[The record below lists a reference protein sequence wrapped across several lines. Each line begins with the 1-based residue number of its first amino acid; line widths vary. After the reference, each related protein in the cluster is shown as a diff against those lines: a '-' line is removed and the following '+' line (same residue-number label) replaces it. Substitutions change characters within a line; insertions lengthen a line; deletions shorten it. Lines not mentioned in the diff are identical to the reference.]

1 MSSPIE
7 SDGSSH
13 SANGPEV
20 PLSLIALLREQTRCR
35 KHELDPDA
43 VEADGPFSTWDE
55 ALSRVCRSAG
65 MVAEPVELNAR
76 EVCSV
81 VRRDAPLVRW
91 TPQTGWIIITRGT
104 RGRVHLVVPPV
115 PPTRIDAEGLAS
127 RLGNDADANLERWL
141 RVGAGFPTA
150 SSRDEED
157 PSAFERLLEIL
168 GPEREDVL
176 SIVLYAVFIGLVSL
190 AVPIAVQQL
199 VNTVAFGGLV
209 QPVVVLAFLLLVGL
223 AFGASL
229 SAFQAYVAEFL
240 KRRIFVRACVHLSS
254 HLPRVSIDAFG
265 VRHGPEQVNRFFD
278 LITLQKA
285 SASLLLDGS
294 AVLLQTVT
302 GLLILSFYHP
312 LMLGL
317 SVLLVGAMYFVL
329 VGLGRGG
336 TDTAIRESYAKYALA
351 DWFEEL
357 VRHPA
362 AFRSHSGRAFVSAR
376 SDALAASWVE
386 RRSRHFRIVLR
397 QLIGSLGLQVLVNTL
412 VLALGGFLVVSG
424 ELTLGQLVASEIIV
438 AAVVAAFARL
448 GKQLEVFYDLLAAV
462 DKVGTLFDLKTERER
477 GRTLPTRSGGARLQT
492 FGVDHAFDGTP
503 VLGGVSLNL
512 GPGERIALTGP
523 PASGKSIL
531 IDLICGLREPSTGQ
545 IEIDGEDLRELR
557 LESLREEIVCIR
569 DPEIFAGTILDNVRI
584 LESSATQADVTRA
597 LDAVGLLDEIR
608 ALPDGLDT
616 RVATDGLPLTRSQIA
631 RLMIARALAGRPR
644 LLAIDGE
651 LVHLEGIERER
662 VLDAIFSEE
671 RPFTVIVVSRRE
683 DVLERVDRTVDLGD
697 RRLRIR
703 VAEQNAALPA
713 TEAG

>member
-7 SDGSSH
+7 SGEESRT
-13 SANGPEV
+13 ATGPEV
-20 PLSLIALLREQTRCR
+20 PMTLIALLREQTRCR
-35 KHELDPDA
+35 KHELDPNV
-43 VEADGPFSTWDE
+43 VEADGPFSTWHE
-55 ALSRVCRSAG
+55 ALCRVARSTG
-65 MVAEPVELNAR
+65 MVAEPVDLNAR
-76 EVCSV
+76 EVCAV
-81 VRRDAPLVRW
+81 VRRDAPLVHW
-91 TPQTGWIIITRGT
+91 TPETGWIIVTADT
-104 RGRVHLVVPPV
+104 RGRVHLTVPPV
-115 PPTRIDAEGLAS
+115 PPTRIDADGLAN
-127 RLGNDADANLERWL
+127 RLGLEAQAARGKWL
-141 RVGAGFPTA
+141 RVRAGFPTA
-150 SSRDEED
+150 YSRDND
-157 PSAFERLLEIL
+157 HPSPFERLFEML
-168 GPEREDVL
+168 GPEREDVV

-229 SAFQAYVAEFL
+229 SAFQAYVAEYL
-240 KRRIFVRACVHLSS
+240 KRRIFVRACVHLST

-312 LMLGL
+312 LMLAL

-329 VGLGRGG
+329 IGLGRGAP
-336 TDTAIRESYAKYALA
+336 DTAIRESYAKYALA

-362 AFRSHSGRAFVSAR
+362 AFRSHSGRAYVAAR
-376 SDALAASWVE
+376 ADALAASWVE
-386 RRSRHFRIVLR
+386 RRSRHFRIILR
-397 QLIGSLGLQVLVNTL
+397 QLVGSLGLQVLVNTL

-462 DKVGTLFDLKTERER
+462 DKVGTLFDLRTERER
-477 GRTLPTRSGGARLQT
+477 GRTLPPRSGGARLET
-492 FGVDHAFDGTP
+492 FGVDHAFEGRA
-503 VLGGVSLNL
+503 VLGGVSLSL
-512 GPGERIALTGP
+512 EPGERVAITGP
-523 PASGKSIL
+523 PASGKSVL
-531 IDLICGLREPSTGQ
+531 VDLICGLREPSAGQ

-557 LESLREEIVCIR
+557 LESLREEMVCIR
-569 DPEIFAGTILDNVRI
+569 DPEIFSGTVLDNVRI
-584 LESSATQADVTRA
+584 LEAGATPADVTRA
-597 LDAVGLLDEIR
+597 LEAVGLLDEMR
-608 ALPDGLDT
+608 ALPDGLET
-616 RVATDGLPLTRSQIA
+616 RIATDGLPLTRSQIA
-631 RLMIARALAGRPR
+631 RLMIARALAARPR

-651 LVHLEGIERER
+651 LMHLEGQERER
-662 VLDAIFSEE
+662 VLDALFSEE
-671 RPFTVIVVSRRE
+671 RAFTVLVVSSRE
-683 DVLERVDRTVDLGD
+683 DVLGRVDRTIDLGD

-703 VAEQNAALPA
+703 VAEQNADVSA